1 MNGLV
6 SHQQLLDAKRVLYM
20 THLAIG
26 DFVYQGVWLSALK
39 AKYPHLSIDIWF
51 DDCRRR
57 PHEWA
62 SGRNQILTE
71 WIDAIGDFGD
81 VYPIVSNIAQ
91 REQFIAKAQQQDYDL
106 VVFVGKNRAAQYAH
120 LARKISP
127 KGRVVATTS
136 GVNFLS
142 KWLYFNKLDDVISY
156 DDIANST
163 QHITELYGQCFGQ
176 LLGLNTT
183 DLVSGYTQLMIQP
196 EAQFTEQAKQIIT
209 ALTGG
214 DTSKRVCFINHLSTA
229 EKKDYP
235 WSQLKTVMLKLA
247 QQYPQLVFIINT
259 PPNKL
264 AVVQQDV
271 NADKVLSAIPI
282 RVFTALDNFFQL
294 PALMAECDFCFS
306 VDTATAHLAVSMGV
320 PQVTVMASS
329 FKLWQP
335 LGDSLILE
343 GSGKASSVEP
353 ETVVKACKAQLDKII
368 YQ

>member
-6 SHQQLLDAKRVLYM
+6 SHQQLLNAKRVLYM

-39 AKYPHLSIDIWF
+39 AKYPHLTIDIWF
-51 DDCRRR
+51 DDCRRK

-81 VYPIVSNIAQ
+81 VYPIVSNVPQ
-91 REQFIAKAQQQDYDL
+91 REQFIAKAQQQDYDV
-106 VVFVGKNRAAQYAH
+106 VVFVGKNRAAQYAK
-120 LARKISP
+120 LARQISP
-127 KGRVVATTS
+127 KGWIVATSS
-136 GVNFLS
+136 GENFLT
-142 KWLYFNKLDDVISY
+142 KWLYFNKLDGVISY
-156 DDIANST
+156 DDIADST

-176 LLGLNTT
+176 LLGLNAA

-196 EAQFTEQAKQIIT
+196 EAQYTVQAKQIIT
-209 ALTGG
+209 ALTEG

-235 WSQLKTVMLKLA
+235 WSQLKDVMLKLV

-264 AVVQQDV
+264 TTIQQAVE
-271 NADKVLSAIPI
+271 ADTKLSALPI

-306 VDTATAHLAVSMGV
+306 VDTATAHLAVSMDV
-320 PQVTVMASS
+320 PQVTVMASN

-335 LGDSLILE
+335 LGDSVILE
-343 GSGKASSVEP
+343 GTGKASSVTP
-353 ETVVKACKAQLDKII
+353 QTVVNACKSQLDKII
-368 YQ
+368 CA